1 MTVKTIIDNEQG
13 RKWEINKHGEDDY
26 TVAYFEFFQSIGW
39 RELKAGPVEHW
50 SKEALE
56 SEFDCKVA

>member
-13 RKWEINKHGEDDY
+13 RKWEIIKHGNDDY
-26 TVAYFEFFQSIGW
+26 TVAYFEFFQPIGW
-39 RELKAGPVEHW
+39 RELKTGPVEHW

-56 SEFDCKVA
+56 WEFDCEIA